1 MNYVLIAE
9 QTLNGL
15 QLGVM
20 LFLMA
25 AGLTLVFG
33 IMNLVN
39 LAHGSLYMVG
49 AYLATYFAQAT
60 GSFVLGALLGLAGTL
75 VVGMLVELVALRTL
89 YERDHLDQVLATFG
103 LILFFNEL
111 IAIVWGR
118 SAIYS
123 SLPAYLTGHVELIAG
138 LRYPLYRLVIILVGL
153 LAAALLWYVVA
164 RTRLGMLIRAGASN
178 RTMVAALGINI
189 RFLYTVV
196 FGFGAALAG
205 LAGLLAGPLFAVQPG
220 MGEQILIQVFVVI
233 VIGGIGSIRGAL
245 AGALIVGV
253 VDTLG
258 RAFLKPTLATVLS
271 QSAADAAGPALAS
284 MLIYLL
290 MAAVLAVR
298 PEGLFPT
305 RGAG

>member
-1 MNYVLIAE
+1 MNLILIAE

-15 QLGVM
+15 QLGVT
-20 LFLMA
+20 LFLLA

-39 LAHGSLYMVG
+39 LAHGALYMVG
-49 AYLATYFAQAT
+49 AYLTTWFYQQT
-60 GSFVLGALLGLAGTL
+60 GSFLLAVPLGLAGTL
-75 VVGMLVELVALRTL
+75 AVGIVTELVALRTL

-111 IAIVWGR
+111 VAILWGR
-118 SAIYS
+118 AAIYS
-123 SLPAYLTGHVELIAG
+123 TIPPWLTGHVEFG
-138 LRYPLYRLVIILVGL
+138 VLRYPLYRLVIIGVGL
-153 LAAALLWYVVA
+153 AVALLLWWVVA

-178 RTMVAALGINI
+178 REMVAALGINI
-189 RFLYTVV
+189 RLLYTVV

-205 LAGLLAGPLFAVQPG
+205 LAGLLAGPIYSVQPG
-220 MGEQILIQVFVVI
+220 MGELILIQVFVVI

-245 AGALIVGV
+245 AGAIIVGM

-258 RAFLKPTLATVLS
+258 RAFLKPMLSTVIS
-271 QSAADAAGPALAS
+271 PSAADTAGPALAS

-290 MAAVLAVR
+290 MAAILAFR
-298 PEGLFPT
+298 PSGLFPSA
-305 RGAG
+305 R

>member
-1 MNYVLIAE
+1 MTLVLE
-9 QTLNGL
+9 QTLNGV
-15 QLGVM
+15 QFGVM

-49 AYLATYFAQAT
+49 AYLATTFYQWT
-60 GSFVLGALLGLAGTL
+60 GSFVLAAVLALAGTL
-75 VVGMLVELVALRTL
+75 VVGAAVEAVALRTL

-111 IAIVWGR
+111 VAIVWGR
-118 SAIYS
+118 AALYTG
-123 SLPAYLTGHVELIAG
+123 LPKWLSGHVMVLPG
-138 LRYPLYRLVIILVGL
+138 VRYPAYRLVVILVGL
-153 LAAALLWYVVA
+153 AVAALLWFVVT

-178 RTMVAALGINI
+178 RTMVAALGVNV
-189 RFLYTVV
+189 RLLYTVV
-196 FGFGAALAG
+196 FGGGAALAG
-205 LAGLLAGPLFAVQPG
+205 LAGLMAGPIYAVQPG

-245 AGALIVGV
+245 AGAIVVGM

-258 RAFLKPTLATVLS
+258 RAFLKPALATVLS
-271 QSAADAAGPALAS
+271 PTAAESAGPALAS

-290 MAAVLAVR
+290 MAAVLAIR
-298 PEGLFPT
+298 PEGLFPA
-305 RGAG
+305 AGRSA

>member
-1 MNYVLIAE
+1 VNLILIAE

-15 QLGVM
+15 QLGVT
-20 LFLMA
+20 LFLLA

-39 LAHGSLYMVG
+39 LAHGALYMVG
-49 AYLATYFAQAT
+49 AYLTTWFYQQT
-60 GSFVLGALLGLAGTL
+60 GSFLLAVPLGLAGTL
-75 VVGMLVELVALRTL
+75 AVGIVTELVALRTL

-111 IAIVWGR
+111 VAILWGR
-118 SAIYS
+118 AAIYS
-123 SLPAYLTGHVELIAG
+123 TIPPWLTGHVEFG
-138 LRYPLYRLVIILVGL
+138 VLRYPLYRLVIIGVGL
-153 LAAALLWYVVA
+153 AVALLLWWVVA

-189 RFLYTVV
+189 RLLYTVV

-205 LAGLLAGPLFAVQPG
+205 LAGLLAGPIYSVQPG
-220 MGEQILIQVFVVI
+220 MGELILIQVFVVI

-245 AGALIVGV
+245 AGAIIVGM

-258 RAFLKPTLATVLS
+258 RAFLKPMLSTVIS
-271 QSAADAAGPALAS
+271 PSAADTAGPALAS

-290 MAAVLAVR
+290 MAAILAFR
-298 PEGLFPT
+298 PSGLFPSA
-305 RGAG
+305 R

>member
-1 MNYVLIAE
+1 MTWALVFE
-9 QTLNGL
+9 QLLNGL
-15 QLGVM
+15 QYGVM

-49 AYLATYFAQAT
+49 AYLAAAATQWT
-60 GSFVLGALLGLAGTL
+60 GSYLLGVALGLAGTL
-75 VVGMLVELVALRTL
+75 VVGMAVEVIALRTL

-118 SAIYS
+118 APLYS
-123 SLPAYLTGHVELIAG
+123 SLPPWLQGHIKLFAG
-138 LRYPLYRLVIILVGL
+138 STYPVYRAAVIVVGL
-153 LAAALLWYVVA
+153 LVAALLWYVVT

-178 RTMVAALGINI
+178 RTMVGALGVNI
-189 RFLYTVV
+189 KLLYTVV

-205 LAGLLAGPLFAVQPG
+205 LMAGPIYAVQPG
-220 MGEQILIQVFVVI
+220 MGELILIQVFVVI

-245 AGALIVGV
+245 VGAVIVGV

-258 RAFLKPTLATVLS
+258 RAFLKPLLGTMISPT
-271 QSAADAAGPALAS
+271 AAESAGPALAS

-290 MAAVLAVR
+290 MAVVLAVR
-298 PEGLFPT
+298 PAGLFT
-305 RGAG
+305 VRNQ